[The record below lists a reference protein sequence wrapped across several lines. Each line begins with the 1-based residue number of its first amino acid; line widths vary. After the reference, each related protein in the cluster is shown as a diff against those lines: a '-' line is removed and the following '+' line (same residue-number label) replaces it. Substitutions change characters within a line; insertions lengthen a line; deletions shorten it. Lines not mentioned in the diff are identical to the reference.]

1 MNFTILRFDSVDSTN
16 TEALKH
22 ARRGADEGSCVVARQ
37 QTAGRGRQG
46 RTWASLMGAGL
57 YLSLVL
63 RPKLEAK
70 FLPLITLAAAVAAY
84 DSLKELGIDPD
95 IKWPNDLLVN
105 EKKICG
111 ILAETTET
119 DRGLAVIL
127 GIGVNLT
134 NESIPPDLGASATSI
149 QQELDTQVTIEE
161 LERKLLQQID
171 LWYSRLK
178 ESGGPASII
187 DAWAGRSTYFHGKN
201 VRVTLTDTSFTGVS
215 DGLETNG
222 ALRVKQK
229 NGEIAIIQAGDVERL
244 RTKEQIN

>member
-1 MNFTILRFDSVDSTN
+1 
-16 TEALKH
+16 
-22 ARRGADEGSCVVARQ
+22 
-37 QTAGRGRQG
+37 
-46 RTWASLMGAGL
+46 MGAGL

-149 QQELDTQVTIEE
+149 QQELDAQVTIEE

-178 ESGGPASII
+178 ESDGPASII

-215 DGLETNG
+215 AGLETNG
-222 ALRVKQK
+222 ALRVKQT